1 MITLL
6 GRLIH
11 NNIKSG
17 CLTTM
22 NNLVSREIQEVYSR
36 EQELPR
42 NVIITDTVMTSVTKE
57 TKRKVAEWKKEG
69 KKGLLKDCKKP
80 WRHLR

>member
-1 MITLL
+1 MRTLL

-17 CLTTM
+17 CLTTV
-22 NNLVSREIQEVYSR
+22 NNHLSREIKEVYSR

-42 NVIITDTVMTSVTKE
+42 NVIITDTTIVSVT
-57 TKRKVAEWKKEG
+57 RDQKKNGRMERG
-69 KKGLLKDCKKP
+69 GSKGLLKD
-80 WRHLR
+80 